1 MSQTEQPQTPETG
14 RVEAGQVTVVPAA
27 ATPAASPA
35 TYPPAHRGERVPVRT
50 IAATIGMVLATV
62 LALLLV
68 QRIER
73 TLIWI
78 LIALFFAVAASPAV
92 GFLER
97 RLHLK
102 RSLATL
108 FVFLGAFLVLAGLLA
123 MFITP
128 LARQADDLAA
138 AVPRWAADIRAGRG
152 QVGELAH
159 RFHID
164 RYLQDNQTVLR
175 TGLRGLGAPA
185 AHVLALIG
193 AGIAATLSIFV
204 LAFLMVLEGPRMLDA
219 AFAQFGEERE
229 TRMRRVGVD
238 CAKTVTGYI
247 TGNLLISV
255 ICGALTWIV
264 LAATGVPFAGVIAL
278 FVAVADLVPLIGA
291 TLGAVVAVIA
301 ALIHSVPAAIIV
313 AVWFVVYQQLENHL
327 LQPVILS
334 RTVKLNPLA
343 VLISILLGAELL
355 GILGTLLAIPVAGI
369 IQVVLRDL
377 YDVRRG
383 RRRPVPTVGENEVPA
398 T

>member
-14 RVEAGQVTVVPAA
+14 GVEAGRVTVVPAA
-27 ATPAASPA
+27 ATPAAGPA
-35 TYPPAHRGERVPVRT
+35 TYPPANRGERVPVRT

-108 FVFLGAFLVLAGLLA
+108 LVFLGAFLVLAGLLA
-123 MFITP
+123 VFITP

-229 TRMRRVGVD
+229 TRMRRVGAD

-255 ICGALTWIV
+255 ICGVLTWIV
-264 LAATGVPFAGVIAL
+264 LSATGVPFAGVIAL

-301 ALIHSVPAAIIV
+301 ALIHSVPAGIIV

-369 IQVVLRDL
+369 IQVVLRDV